1 MEIYNN
7 LFFLN
12 IYFLK
17 FSTNS
22 VDLIF
27 LVVNYEVIFQLK
39 IIKSRFKAISRSFD
53 FYRKYTKVSFNARHS
68 LNFSANL
75 TKKVTSSSSFFSYL
89 MVMLIILSKKTIQ
102 MASYV
107 ILDFKKRKSFFNAL
121 ISVLWSNI
129 YYTWSY
135 ITIEALK

>member
-1 MEIYNN
+1 MFFLKYQIIF
-7 LFFLN
+7 FFLN

-75 TKKVTSSSSFFSYL
+75 TKTVSSPSSFFSCL
-89 MVMLIILSKKTIQ
+89 MVLLVILSKK

-129 YYTWSY
+129 YYT
-135 ITIEALK
+135 